1 MFSLAEYSMAVF
13 LATVNCWHKGRK
25 GAELNKEITVKE
37 KTIVNGVEIEYWKL
51 VPNPKYNPYKEGE
64 LERILKEENDMIYE
78 YLKKHFPDTDYA
90 ERFAREKNLKI
101 N

>member
-13 LATVNCWHKGRK
+13 LATANCWHKGRK
-25 GAELNKEITVKE
+25 GSELNKEITVKE

-51 VPNPKYNPYKEGE
+51 VPNPNYNPYKEGE
-64 LERILKEENDMIYE
+64 LERILREEHDMIYKF
-78 YLKKHFPDTDYA
+78 LKKHFPYTDYA
-90 ERFAREKNLKI
+90 KRFAREKNIKI

>member
-13 LATVNCWHKGRK
+13 LATANCWHKGRK
-25 GAELNKEITVKE
+25 GSELNKEITVKE
-37 KTIVNGVEIEYWKL
+37 KTIVNGVETECWKL

-78 YLKKHFPDTDYA
+78 YLKKHFPYTDYA
-90 ERFAREKNLKI
+90 ERFAREKNIKI